1 MPEMV
6 LRTALYLRN
15 ASFHFASLES
25 GFVNIRLCDK
35 TGHLP
40 SRSISKTLM
49 ASCVL
54 SGRTSLA
61 GSVCLLWIPGETEGA
76 GCIGLM
82 KGCEPTTDIIWFE
95 TLSLSPPQK
104 IVGSC
109 LLSPLPLGRITSG
122 PCEDK
127 RMVCAPFYRTALPAV
142 IHRLICI

>member
-82 KGCEPTTDIIWFE
+82 KGCAPTTDIIWFE
-95 TLSLSPPQK
+95 TLSVSPPK
-104 IVGSC
+104 KSSGLVSC
-109 LLSPLPLGRITSG
+109 LLSRSAGSPLGPARTSG
-122 PCEDK
+122 WFVPRFIGQLC
-127 RMVCAPFYRTALPAV
+127 
-142 IHRLICI
+142 RL